1 MIRGAMRMQAQEG
14 ELFMLKQLPGST
26 VEVDISRPGAADS
39 ILTSMFLTG
48 GLMLSQVAQFT
59 GLEPYTIQNWVKRG
73 FLSPP
78 QNKKY
83 SRRQL
88 CRILIINMLR
98 DILQLDKICSLL
110 TYINGHLDEESDDT
124 IDDAQLYLYIAELA
138 ARLEARHMERTDD
151 LEALCADVLR
161 DYQEPYAGARAR
173 VLLVLKVV
181 VTAYIAS
188 SFRQRAE
195 LLLKQMDE

>member
-1 MIRGAMRMQAQEG
+1 
-14 ELFMLKQLPGST
+14 MLKRLPGST

-59 GLEPYTIQNWVKRG
+59 GLEPYTVQNWVKRG

-98 DILQLDKICSLL
+98 DTLQLDKICSLL
-110 TYINGHLDEESDDT
+110 SYINGHLDEESDDT
-124 IDDAQLYLYIAELA
+124 IDDAQLYLYITDLA
-138 ARLEARHMERTDD
+138 ARLEARHMAGTDD
-151 LEALCADVLR
+151 LEQLCTEVLQ

-188 SFRQRAE
+188 SFKQRAE
-195 LLLKQMDE
+195 LLLKQMEE

>member
-1 MIRGAMRMQAQEG
+1 
-14 ELFMLKQLPGST
+14 MLKNLPGST
-26 VEVDISRPGAADS
+26 AEIDISRPGAADTL
-39 ILTSMFLTG
+39 LTSMFLTG

-88 CRILIINMLR
+88 SRILIINMLR
-98 DILQLDKICSLL
+98 DALPLDAICRLL
-110 TYINGHLDEESDDT
+110 SYINGDGVQESDDI
-124 IDDAQLYLYIAELA
+124 IDDSRFYLYVAELTA
-138 ARLEARHMERTDD
+138 SLETQHMSGSDQLKD
-151 LEALCADVLR
+151 LCRQVLA
-161 DYQEPYAGARAR
+161 DYQEPYPGAKAR
-173 VLLVLKVV
+173 VALVLRVT

-188 SFRQRAE
+188 SFKQQAQ
-195 LLLKQMDE
+195 LLLEQLEN